1 MARTKVRW
9 HGKILRN
16 MFRDGGSVVLLGRME
31 HDPDRITEFRVNR
44 SNAVPFTLS
53 VLKEAELTEREI
65 RDMILTLTKM
75 IEPKEEGTPGKHL
88 AEEF

>member
-1 MARTKVRW
+1 MARTKARW
-9 HGKILRN
+9 HGRILRN

-44 SNAVPFTLS
+44 SNVVPFTLS
-53 VLKEAELTEREI
+53 VLKEAELTTEEVKGLI
-65 RDMILTLTKM
+65 EALTKM
-75 IEPKEEGTPGKHL
+75 IEPRSGEQAGKGL